1 MTPYQYQQYSFL
13 EQQRKRAMYN
23 YSLVQN
29 ALSILRKA
37 IHDGKDPRT
46 DPDLNKYWILID
58 ENNKELLI
66 SEMNDLFLT
75 LEKDTEFNG

>member
-29 ALSILRKA
+29 ALTILRKA
-37 IHDGKDPRT
+37 IYDGKDPRI
-46 DPDLNKYWILID
+46 DPDLNKYWVLMD
-58 ENNKELLI
+58 ESTKELLI
-66 SEMNDLFLT
+66 SEITNQWLT
-75 LEKDTEFNG
+75 VEENTEMDD